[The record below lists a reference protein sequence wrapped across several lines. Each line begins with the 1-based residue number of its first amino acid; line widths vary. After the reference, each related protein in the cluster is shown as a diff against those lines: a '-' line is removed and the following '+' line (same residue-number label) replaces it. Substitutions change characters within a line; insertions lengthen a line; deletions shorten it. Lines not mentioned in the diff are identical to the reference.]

1 MTMLQLK
8 NISVS
13 YGPIEAVSDASIEVE
28 QGQVVAIVGANG
40 AGKTT
45 LLKAIAGLMQPR
57 TGEIVFEGQTITAS
71 PPHRRVQYGIALS
84 PEGRQV
90 FPDQSIRDNLELGAY
105 ARRLTTAE
113 LNEALEEQYRLFPR
127 LRERQN
133 QMSVTLSGGEQQMLA
148 IARALMGAP
157 RLLLLDEP
165 SLGLAPLII
174 KEIFAIIRDLR
185 SRGIT
190 ILLVEQMA
198 NLALRIADRAYVLDS
213 GRITMSGT
221 GAELLAHP
229 EIRKA
234 YLGNAH

>member
-13 YGPIEAVSDASIEVE
+13 YGPIEAVTDASINVE

-57 TGEIVFEGQTITAS
+57 SGQILFEGQAITAS
-71 PPHRRVQYGIALS
+71 PAHRRVQYGIALS

-105 ARRLTTAE
+105 ARRLTSARLTD
-113 LNEALEEQYRLFPR
+113 ALEEQYRLFPR

-198 NLALRIADRAYVLDS
+198 NLALRLADRAYVLDS

>member
-1 MTMLQLK
+1 MLRLE
-8 NISVS
+8 NVSVS
-13 YGPIEAVSDASIEVE
+13 YGPIEAVSNASIDVE

-57 TGEIVFEGQTITAS
+57 SGEIYFEGNAITSSA
-71 PPHRRVQYGIALS
+71 PHRRVQLGIALS

-90 FPDQSIRDNLELGAY
+90 FSDQTIRDNLELGAY
-105 ARRLTTAE
+105 ARRLSAPD
-113 LNEALEEQYRLFPR
+113 LAAALEEQYRLFPR
-127 LRERQN
+127 LRERQD
-133 QMSVTLSGGEQQMLA
+133 QMSATLSGGEQQMLA
-148 IARALMGAP
+148 IGRALMGAP

-185 SRGIT
+185 ARGMT
-190 ILLVEQMA
+190 ILLIEQMA
-198 NLALRIADRAYVLDS
+198 NLALRLADRAYVLDS

-229 EIRKA
+229 DVRKA
-234 YLGNAH
+234 YLGSAH

>member
-105 ARRLTTAE
+105 ERRLTTAE

>member
-1 MTMLQLK
+1 MTMLRLDDV
-8 NISVS
+8 SVS
-13 YGPIEAVSDASIEVE
+13 YGPIEAVTHASIEVG

-45 LLKAIAGLMQPR
+45 LLKAVAGLMQPR
-57 TGEIVFEGQTITAS
+57 SGRILFEGQAITGTA
-71 PPHRRVQYGIALS
+71 PHRRVQLGIAMS

-90 FPDQSIRDNLELGAY
+90 FSDQTIRDNLELGAY
-105 ARRLTTAE
+105 ARRLGKAEMNAE
-113 LNEALEEQYRLFPR
+113 LEKQYLLFPR

-133 QMSVTLSGGEQQMLA
+133 QISATLSGGEQQMLA

-185 SRGIT
+185 KRGIT

-198 NLALRIADRAYVLDS
+198 NLALRLADRAYVLDG
-213 GRITMSGT
+213 GRITLSGT

-229 EIRKA
+229 EVRKA
-234 YLGNAH
+234 YLGSAH

>member
-1 MTMLQLK
+1 MLQLK
-8 NISVS
+8 NVSLS
-13 YGPIEAVSDASIEVE
+13 YGPIEAVSDASIEVA

-57 TGEIVFEGQTITAS
+57 SGEIFFEGQAITAS
-71 PPHRRVQYGIALS
+71 PAHRRVQYGIALS

-105 ARRLTTAE
+105 ARRLSSAE

-185 SRGIT
+185 ARGIT

-198 NLALRIADRAYVLDS
+198 NLALRLADRAYVLDS
-213 GRITMSGT
+213 GRITMSGS

>member
-1 MTMLQLK
+1 MLRLD
-8 NISVS
+8 NVSVS
-13 YGPIEAVSDASIEVE
+13 YGPIEAVSNASIEVE

-57 TGEIVFEGQTITAS
+57 TGEIWFEGNAITAS
-71 PPHRRVQYGIALS
+71 APHRRVQLGIALS

-90 FPDQSIRDNLELGAY
+90 FSDQTIRDNLELGAY
-105 ARRLTTAE
+105 ARRLSAPDLE
-113 LNEALEEQYRLFPR
+113 AALEEQYRLFPR
-127 LRERQN
+127 LRERQD
-133 QMSVTLSGGEQQMLA
+133 QMSATLSGGEQQMLA
-148 IARALMGAP
+148 IGRALMGAP

-185 SRGIT
+185 ARGMT
-190 ILLVEQMA
+190 ILLIEQMA
-198 NLALRIADRAYVLDS
+198 NLALRLADRAYVLDS

-229 EIRKA
+229 DVRKA
-234 YLGNAH
+234 YLGSAH

>member
-1 MTMLQLK
+1 MAMLRLDDV
-8 NISVS
+8 SVS
-13 YGPIEAVSDASIEVE
+13 YGPIEAVSNATLEVA

-45 LLKAIAGLMQPR
+45 LLKAIAGLMYPR
-57 TGEIVFEGQTITAS
+57 SGQILFEDRAITDTA
-71 PPHRRVQYGIALS
+71 PHRRVALGIALS

-90 FPDQSIRDNLELGAY
+90 FSDQTIRDNLELGAY
-105 ARRLTTAE
+105 ARRLGKAALE
-113 LNEALEEQYRLFPR
+113 SALEEQYQLFPR
-127 LRERQN
+127 LRERQD
-133 QMSVTLSGGEQQMLA
+133 QVSATLSGGEQQMLA

-185 SRGIT
+185 KRGIT

-198 NLALRIADRAYVLDS
+198 NLALRLADRAYVLEG
-213 GRITMSGT
+213 GRITMTGT
-221 GAELLAHP
+221 GAELLVHP
-229 EIRKA
+229 EVRKA
-234 YLGNAH
+234 YLGSAH

>member
-1 MTMLQLK
+1 MLQLK

-13 YGPIEAVSDASIEVE
+13 YGPIEAVTDASINVE

-57 TGEIVFEGQTITAS
+57 SGEILFEGQAITAS
-71 PPHRRVQYGIALS
+71 PAHRRVQYGIALS

-105 ARRLTTAE
+105 ARRLTSAQLTD
-113 LNEALEEQYRLFPR
+113 ALEEQYRLFPR

-198 NLALRIADRAYVLDS
+198 NLALRLADRAYVLDS

>member
-13 YGPIEAVSDASIEVE
+13 YGPIEAVSDASIDVE

-57 TGEIVFEGQTITAS
+57 AGEIIFEGQAITAS

-105 ARRLTTAE
+105 ARRLTNAE

-185 SRGIT
+185 ARGIT

-198 NLALRIADRAYVLDS
+198 NLALRLADRAYVLDS

>member
-13 YGPIEAVSDASIEVE
+13 YGPIEAVTDASIDVE

-57 TGEIVFEGQTITAS
+57 SGEIFFEGQAITAS
-71 PPHRRVQYGIALS
+71 PAHRRVQYGIALS

-105 ARRLTTAE
+105 ARRLSGAA
-113 LNEALEEQYRLFPR
+113 LAEALEEQYRLFPR

-185 SRGIT
+185 ARGIT

-198 NLALRIADRAYVLDS
+198 NLALRLADRAYVLDS

>member
-1 MTMLQLK
+1 MLRLD
-8 NISVS
+8 NVSVS
-13 YGPIEAVSDASIEVE
+13 YGPIEAVSNASIEV
-28 QGQVVAIVGANG
+28 QAGQVVAIVGANG

-45 LLKAIAGLMQPR
+45 LLKAIAGLMLPR
-57 TGEIVFEGQTITAS
+57 SGEIYFEGNAITACA
-71 PPHRRVQYGIALS
+71 PHRRVQLGIALS

-90 FPDQSIRDNLELGAY
+90 FSDQTIRDNLELGAY
-105 ARRLTTAE
+105 ARRLSAPDLE
-113 LNEALEEQYRLFPR
+113 AALEQQYQLFPR
-127 LRERQN
+127 LRERQD

-148 IARALMGAP
+148 IGRALMGAP

-185 SRGIT
+185 ARGMT
-190 ILLVEQMA
+190 ILLIEQMA
-198 NLALRIADRAYVLDS
+198 NLALRLADRAYVLDS

-229 EIRKA
+229 EVRKA

>member
-1 MTMLQLK
+1 MLRLDGV
-8 NISVS
+8 SVS
-13 YGPIEAVSDASIEVE
+13 YGPIEAVTDASIEVG

-45 LLKAIAGLMQPR
+45 LLKAVAGLLQPR
-57 TGEIVFEGQTITAS
+57 AGRILFEGQPITATA
-71 PPHRRVQYGIALS
+71 PHRRVQLGIAMS

-90 FPDQSIRDNLELGAY
+90 FSDQTIRDNLELGAY
-105 ARRLTTAE
+105 ARRLGKAEMNAE
-113 LNEALEEQYRLFPR
+113 LEQQYLLFPR
-127 LRERQN
+127 LRERQD
-133 QMSVTLSGGEQQMLA
+133 QVSATLSGGEQQMLA

-185 SRGIT
+185 KRGIT

-198 NLALRIADRAYVLDS
+198 NLALRLADRAYVLDG
-213 GRITMSGT
+213 GRITLSGS

-229 EIRKA
+229 EVRKA
-234 YLGNAH
+234 YLGSAH

>member
-198 NLALRIADRAYVLDS
+198 NLALRLADRAYVLDS

>member
-1 MTMLQLK
+1 MTMLRLA
-8 NISVS
+8 NVSVS
-13 YGPIEAVSDASIEVE
+13 YGPIEAVSNASIEVG

-57 TGEIVFEGQTITAS
+57 SGDIYFEGQAITAS
-71 PPHRRVQYGIALS
+71 AAHRRVQLGIALS

-90 FPDQSIRDNLELGAY
+90 FADQTIRDNLELGAY
-105 ARRLTTAE
+105 VRRLGAAD
-113 LNEALEEQYRLFPR
+113 LEAAIEEQYQLFPR
-127 LRERQN
+127 LRERQD
-133 QMSVTLSGGEQQMLA
+133 QMSATLSGGEQQMLA

-185 SRGIT
+185 ARGIT

-198 NLALRIADRAYVLDS
+198 NLALRLADQAYVLDS

-234 YLGNAH
+234 YLGSAH

>member
-1 MTMLQLK
+1 MLLE
-8 NISVS
+8 VS
-13 YGPIEAVSDASIEVE
+13 NLTAAYGSSQVLFGMSFAIGPGEVVTLL
-28 QGQVVAIVGANG
+28 GRNG
-40 AGKTT
+40 MGKTT
-45 LLKAIAGLMQPR
+45 TVRTLSGLLPIRSGDIRLAGEAIGRL
-57 TGEIVFEGQTITAS
+57 
-71 PPHRRVQYGIALS
+71 PPHRIARLGLGLV
-84 PEGRQV
+84 PEGRHI
-90 FPDQSIRDNLELGAY
+90 FPNLTVRENLLMA
-105 ARRLTTAE
+105 AANPLRAADPWTMDKVIE
-113 LNEALEEQYRLFPR
+113 FFPR
-127 LRERQN
+127 LGARLTNGGN
-133 QMSVTLSGGEQQMLA
+133 QLSGGEQQMLA
-148 IARALMGAP
+148 IGRAMVARP
-157 RLLLLDEP
+157 RLMMLDEP

>member
-1 MTMLQLK
+1 MLQLK

-198 NLALRIADRAYVLDS
+198 NLALRLADRAYVLDS

>member
-13 YGPIEAVSDASIEVE
+13 YGPIEAVTDASINVE
-28 QGQVVAIVGANG
+28 RGQVVAIVGANG

-57 TGEIVFEGQTITAS
+57 SGEILFEGQAITAS
-71 PPHRRVQYGIALS
+71 PAHRRVQYGIALS

-105 ARRLTTAE
+105 ARRLTSAQLTD
-113 LNEALEEQYRLFPR
+113 ALEEQYRLFPR

-190 ILLVEQMA
+190 ST
-198 NLALRIADRAYVLDS
+198 LR
-213 GRITMSGT
+213 
-221 GAELLAHP
+221 
-229 EIRKA
+229 
-234 YLGNAH
+234 

>member
-13 YGPIEAVSDASIEVE
+13 YGPIEAVTDASINVE

-57 TGEIVFEGQTITAS
+57 SGEILFEGQAITAS
-71 PPHRRVQYGIALS
+71 PAHRRVQYGIALS

-105 ARRLTTAE
+105 ARRLTSAQLTD
-113 LNEALEEQYRLFPR
+113 ALEEQYRLFPR

-198 NLALRIADRAYVLDS
+198 NLALRLADRAYVLDS